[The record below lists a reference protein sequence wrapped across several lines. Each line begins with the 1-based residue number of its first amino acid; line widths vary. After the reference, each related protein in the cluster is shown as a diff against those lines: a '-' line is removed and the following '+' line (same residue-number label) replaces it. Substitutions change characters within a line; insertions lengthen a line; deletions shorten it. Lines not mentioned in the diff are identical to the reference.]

1 MVVVESE
8 ARGSSQPAKSSGASG
23 RRRKGGRR
31 LITALYGARW
41 LAGSANATPAT
52 CGDDDSS
59 RICHKH
65 SGGSNSHL
73 ERVVS
78 LFRSIVSRRTD
89 WILSSL
95 LFHSLF
101 FSFIFCFIFS
111 PFCTHVRT
119 HAGRP
124 RLLKLTDRRLPRV
137 LARRHQLHLRS

>member
-8 ARGSSQPAKSSGASG
+8 ARGSSQPTKSSGASG

-65 SGGSNSHL
+65 SGGGNSHL

-78 LFRSIVSRRTD
+78 LFRSIVSRRT
-89 WILSSL
+89 IGFSPLFSSTLSFSLSSSASY
-95 LFHSLF
+95 SL
-101 FSFIFCFIFS
+101 
-111 PFCTHVRT
+111 PFARTYVRT
-119 HAGRP
+119 QDALGF
-124 RLLKLTDRRLPRV
+124 
-137 LARRHQLHLRS
+137 